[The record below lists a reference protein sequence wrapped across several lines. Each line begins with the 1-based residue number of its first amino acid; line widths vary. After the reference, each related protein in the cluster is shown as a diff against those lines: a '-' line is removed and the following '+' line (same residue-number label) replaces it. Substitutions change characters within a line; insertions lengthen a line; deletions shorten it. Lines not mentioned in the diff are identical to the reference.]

1 MKKIFCLLI
10 CFTSLFFIVSCSKT
24 PNNTNNTNNT
34 AETPYMLE
42 YDMFINKIKQAVGPD
57 EMFTS
62 IKKISTNKSYD
73 NNYTDLFT
81 LTSMLYEK
89 EYMMSVI
96 YEGNSLKSVDII
108 GERNMISDGQYS
120 FSVDYITLSSVI
132 YQILNQQSDAYGI
145 MVSDFNMTCQD
156 AKIMKTKTLD
166 NWIMIYSA
174 NNEEMSFHFQL
185 K

>member
-1 MKKIFCLLI
+1 MKKIFCFLF
-10 CFTSLFFIVSCSKT
+10 CFTFLFFIVSCSKT
-24 PNNTNNTNNT
+24 ANNTNNTSEPSYT
-34 AETPYMLE
+34 LE
-42 YDMFINKIKQAVGPD
+42 YDVFLNKIKQAVGPD

-62 IKKISTNKSYD
+62 VEKTSTHKSYE

-81 LTSMLYEK
+81 LTSMFDEK
-89 EYMMSVI
+89 KYMMSVI

-108 GERNMISDGQYS
+108 GKRNMITDEQYS
-120 FSVDYITLSSVI
+120 FSVDYIILSAVV

-145 MVSDFNMTCQD
+145 METDFNMTCQD
-156 AKIMKTKTLD
+156 AKIMETKTSD

-174 NNEEMSFHFQL
+174 NNEDMSFYFQL